1 MRQYSLLLSLS
12 LAACAAAP
20 PEQATVDQAPAVTP
34 GTCRNDALASFTGQ
48 PQSEELAKRILS
60 ASGART
66 IRWVEKDMMVTMEF
80 REDRVTVHLDAAKRV
95 ERAVCG

>member
-20 PEQATVDQAPAVTP
+20 PEQATVDPAPVATP

-48 PQSEELAKRILS
+48 RRSDALAKRILG

-80 REDRVTVHLDAAKRV
+80 REDRVTVHLDAANRV
-95 ERAVCG
+95 VRAVCG